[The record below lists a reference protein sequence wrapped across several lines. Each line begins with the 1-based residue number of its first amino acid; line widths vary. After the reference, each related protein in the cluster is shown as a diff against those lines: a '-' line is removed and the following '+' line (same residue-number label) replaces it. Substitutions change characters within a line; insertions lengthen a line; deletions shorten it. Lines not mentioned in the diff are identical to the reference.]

1 MNDVRRVGS
10 TIVPSSRFVAILLAF
25 CLLGATAPQPTLIQP
40 DGMMD
45 TPQPKAPL
53 SLWTDAPGRTRITL
67 AVPGALVRGYRYAGS
82 VADGPVLIVF
92 GGSGNMIKNHDA
104 AARGFAR
111 SCAAVIWYDYRG
123 YGFSSG
129 TAHFETLWSDGE
141 RVYDAVR
148 AEYPLAPMV
157 ALGYSMG
164 TDIAN
169 HLALHRMLA
178 GLILAAPWSDTS
190 KMYAYGDAAHVYR
203 FTARA
208 LADFDQPAMIEKV
221 AIPLLVIQG
230 TRDDS
235 IPPSQ
240 GPALEKLAAS
250 HDKAFV
256 PIVGAKHNGLLENPQ
271 SQRAIATFLHAV

>member
-1 MNDVRRVGS
+1 M
-10 TIVPSSRFVAILLAF
+10 AIALAF
-25 CLLGATAPQPTLIQP
+25 SVLGATPTQPLLMQP
-40 DGMMD
+40 DDVMD

-53 SLWTDAPGRTRITL
+53 SLWSDAPGRVRITL
-67 AVPGALVRGYRYAGS
+67 ALPGAVVRGYRYAGR
-82 VADGPVLIVF
+82 VADGPVLVVF

-129 TAHFETLWSDGE
+129 TAHFETLWSDARG
-141 RVYDAVR
+141 VYDAVR
-148 AEYPLAPMV
+148 AEYPVAPIV

-178 GLILAAPWSDTS
+178 GLILAAPWSDTA
-190 KMYAYGDAAHVYR
+190 KMWRYGDPAHLYR
-203 FTARA
+203 FTERA
-208 LADFDQPAMIEKV
+208 LTDFDQPSIIEKIS
-221 AIPLLVIQG
+221 IPLLVIQG
-230 TRDDS
+230 TRDDA
-235 IPPSQ
+235 IPPNQ